1 MLSYIYFKLNIS
13 ETDEIS
19 SSSDLITDDW
29 RACTSWEYDTSF
41 WRKTIIMDFDLVC
54 DVRPGTVIT
63 PHI

>member
-1 MLSYIYFKLNIS
+1 MIISERAGSYKIMIS
-13 ETDEIS
+13 ETEKIS
-19 SSSDLITDDW
+19 AGEPER